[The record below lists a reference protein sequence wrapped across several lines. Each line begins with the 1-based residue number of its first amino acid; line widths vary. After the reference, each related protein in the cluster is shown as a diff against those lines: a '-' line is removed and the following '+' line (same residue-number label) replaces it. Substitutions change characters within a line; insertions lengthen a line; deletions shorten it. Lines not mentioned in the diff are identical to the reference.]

1 MEAKLEYGNWIRKK
15 NLMILG
21 VCVLG
26 MGMLSFVP
34 LGLFYRLVT
43 TVLFVIVLVSF
54 LFPLYSY
61 IMFSQQGG
69 GFQDKLYGLIIQR
82 LGKDVKGS
90 VLDIGSGNGVL
101 AVKLAFANA
110 EAEVLGI
117 DYWGPDW
124 EYSKKVCEKN
134 AKAAG
139 VETRVHFQKG
149 DAAALDFASNTFDA
163 AMSNLT
169 FHEVKS
175 VPDTRAVLLEALR
188 VVKPGGIFALID
200 YFYEEKYYGEKLDF
214 EHSLQELGLAQFDVQ
229 PISELIA
236 LPALLRHPRILGRVG
251 MISGR
256 K

>member
-1 MEAKLEYGNWIRKK
+1 MEVKLEYGNWIRKK

-21 VCVLG
+21 VCALA

-34 LGLFYRLVT
+34 LGPFYRLVT
-43 TVLFVIVLVSF
+43 TVLFVILLVSF

-61 IMFSQQGG
+61 VMFSQQGG

-82 LGKDVKGS
+82 LGKDVKGR

-101 AVKLAFANA
+101 AVKLACANT

-124 EYSKKVCEKN
+124 EYSKQVCEKN

-139 VETRVHFQKG
+139 VEARVHFQKG
-149 DAAALDFASNTFDA
+149 DAAALDFPSNTFDA
-163 AMSNLT
+163 VTSNLT
-169 FHEVKS
+169 FHEVRS
-175 VPDTRAVLLEALR
+175 VPDTRAVVREALR
-188 VVKPGGIFALID
+188 VVQPGGSFAVID
-200 YFYEEKYYGEKLDF
+200 YFYEEKCYGEKLDF
-214 EHSLQELGLAQFDVQ
+214 EHFLQELGLAQFDVQ

-236 LPALLRHPRILGRVG
+236 IPALLKHPRILGKVG